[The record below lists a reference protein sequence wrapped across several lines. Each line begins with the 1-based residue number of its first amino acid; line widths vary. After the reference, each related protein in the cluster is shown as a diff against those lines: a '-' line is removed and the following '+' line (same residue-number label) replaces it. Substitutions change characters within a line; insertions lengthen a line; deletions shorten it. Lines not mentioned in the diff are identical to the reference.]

1 MTISKNITKL
11 REEHNMTKQEFCDL
25 VGINRRTLERWEKGD
40 RNPDLHSVRAIIDK
54 FYITDVYTFMFGKRY
69 EKGARLTD
77 VKPIKQ
83 KAAKKAP
90 VVHKTIPKLMYIP

>member
-1 MTISKNITKL
+1 MIISKNITKL
-11 REEHNMTKQEFCDL
+11 REEHDMTKQEFCDL

-40 RNPDLHSVRAIIDK
+40 RNPDLHSVRTIIDK
-54 FYITDVYTFMFGKRY
+54 FYITDLYTFMFGKRY
-69 EKGARLTD
+69 QKGARLTE

-83 KAAKKAP
+83 KAP

>member
-40 RNPDLHSVRAIIDK
+40 RNPDLRSVRAIIDK
-54 FYITDVYTFMFGKRY
+54 FYITDVYTFLFGKRY
-69 EKGARLTD
+69 EKGVRLTD

-83 KAAKKAP
+83 KVAKKAP